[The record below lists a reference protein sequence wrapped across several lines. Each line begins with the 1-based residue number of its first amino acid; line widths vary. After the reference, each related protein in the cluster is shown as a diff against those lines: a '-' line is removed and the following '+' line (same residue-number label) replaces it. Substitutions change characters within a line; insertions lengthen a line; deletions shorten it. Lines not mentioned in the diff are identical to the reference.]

1 MNGLNQCLNCQIHCQ
16 GGGTRD
22 AKQRKLD
29 VSLTDGQTLK
39 TLFVN
44 TPSRN
49 LQHININTY
58 KQSDQESSD
67 EVNTAASLATEG
79 RIDRNSFGK

>member
-1 MNGLNQCLNCQIHCQ
+1 MNCQ
-16 GGGTRD
+16 GVGTRD

-29 VSLTDGQTLK
+29 VFLTDGQTLK

-49 LQHININTY
+49 LQHNITIDTY
-58 KQSDQESSD
+58 KQSDQDSSD
-67 EVNTAASLATEG
+67 EVNTAVSQHTEG
-79 RIDRNSFGK
+79 RNDRNSFESESNPIVMS

>member
-1 MNGLNQCLNCQIHCQ
+1 MSKLRKLSDTGMVCQ
-16 GGGTRD
+16 GGGTRY
-22 AKQRKLD
+22 AKRRKMD
-29 VSLTDGQTLK
+29 VSLTLK

-49 LQHININTY
+49 LQHNITINTY

-67 EVNTAASLATEG
+67 KVNTTASLATEG